1 MPAAA
6 SSSGSTLSLP
16 ADRRRASRSIT
27 GAYLF
32 VVMQADRPLEGGA
45 RCVLNGME
53 HVEIGRGATRC
64 LSVKGPRL
72 SIELP
77 DLRVSAAH
85 AALGRVLGSWA
96 IEDCKSRN
104 GTFVNGERI
113 EQSPLTD
120 GDLIEV
126 GQTFLLFREEG
137 GLDPEGIHNLEVALS
152 EAAFATLSPLLAA
165 RFEQLKAIAPSHVP
179 VLVKGET
186 GTGKELVASGLHVLS
201 GRPGAFQAVN
211 CGALP
216 ATLVES
222 ELFGFR
228 KGAFTSATEDRPGLI
243 RAADHGT
250 LFLDEIGDLPLPAQA
265 ALLRVLQEREVV
277 PVGATRPVPVDFRLV
292 TATHRDLDE
301 LVAKDRF
308 RADLLA
314 RISGFALELPP
325 LRERREDIGLIVAR
339 LLRRESGE
347 RAPGFAF
354 TADAVRVLL
363 RYGWPL
369 NIRELEGCLQAA
381 VVLAGSGTVDTAHFA
396 PAVLA
401 SQGMPRRPDPAP
413 RSGEQL
419 SDKDL
424 KRCEDIA
431 AALKATEGNVT
442 AAALALGKHR
452 MQLYR
457 WLRRYGIDPRTYR
470 PAPEPALDRP
480 PSGG

>member
-1 MPAAA
+1 
-6 SSSGSTLSLP
+6 
-16 ADRRRASRSIT
+16 
-27 GAYLF
+27 
-32 VVMQADRPLEGGA
+32 
-45 RCVLNGME
+45 
-53 HVEIGRGATRC
+53 
-64 LSVKGPRL
+64 
-72 SIELP
+72 
-77 DLRVSAAH
+77 
-85 AALGRVLGSWA
+85 
-96 IEDCKSRN
+96 
-104 GTFVNGERI
+104 
-113 EQSPLTD
+113 
-120 GDLIEV
+120 
-126 GQTFLLFREEG
+126 
-137 GLDPEGIHNLEVALS
+137 
-152 EAAFATLSPLLAA
+152 LLAA
-165 RFEQLKAIAPSHVP
+165 RFEQLKAIAASRVP

-201 GRPGAFQAVN
+201 ARPGAFQAVN

-243 RAADHGT
+243 RAADRGT

-325 LRERREDIGLIVAR
+325 LRERREDIGLIAAR
-339 LLRRESGE
+339 LLTRESGE
-347 RAPGFAF
+347 RAAGLAF
-354 TADAVRVLL
+354 TAEAVRVLL

-369 NIRELEGCLQAA
+369 NIRELERCLQAA
-381 VVLAGSGTVDTAHFA
+381 VVLAGSDTMDTAHFA

-413 RSGEQL
+413 RASAELL
-419 SDKDL
+419 SEEDV
-424 KRCEDIA
+424 KRCQDIS
-431 AALKATEGNVT
+431 AALKAAKGNVT

-457 WLRRYGIDPRTYR
+457 WLRRYGIDPKTYR
-470 PAPEPALDRP
+470 PAPEPFA
-480 PSGG
+480 

>member
-1 MPAAA
+1 VEHVDIRR
-6 SSSGSTLSLP
+6 GQTRRLSLK
-16 ADRRRASRSIT
+16 
-27 GAYLF
+27 
-32 VVMQADRPLEGGA
+32 
-45 RCVLNGME
+45 
-53 HVEIGRGATRC
+53 GR
-64 LSVKGPRL
+64 RL

-113 EQSPLTD
+113 EQSPLAD

-126 GQTFLLFREEG
+126 GQTFLLFREEVG
-137 GLDPEGIHNLEVALS
+137 VDPEGIRNLEVAAS

-165 RFEQLKAIAPSHVP
+165 RFEQLKAIAPSRVP

-201 GRPGAFQAVN
+201 GRPGVFQAVN

-228 KGAFTSATEDRPGLI
+228 KGAFSGAIEDRPGLI

-265 ALLRVLQEREVV
+265 ALLRVLQEGEVV

-292 TATHRDLDE
+292 AATHRDLDE

-325 LRERREDIGLIVAR
+325 LRERREDIGLIAAR
-339 LLRRESGE
+339 LLTRESAE
-347 RAPGFAF
+347 RAQGLAF
-354 TADAVRVLL
+354 TAEAVRVLL

-369 NIRELEGCLQAA
+369 NIRELERCLQAG
-381 VVLAGSGTVDTAHFA
+381 VVLAGSGTVETAHFA
-396 PAVLA
+396 PAVQA
-401 SQGMPRRPDPAP
+401 VESQPRHPHSTPRPA
-413 RSGEQL
+413 ELL
-419 SDKDL
+419 SDEDL

-431 AALKATEGNVT
+431 AALKATEGNIT
-442 AAALALGKHR
+442 AAAQALGKHR

-457 WLRRYGIDPRTYR
+457 WLRRYGIDPKSYR
-470 PAPEPALDRP
+470 PAPQL
-480 PSGG
+480 

>member
-1 MPAAA
+1 MSGSVGSP
-6 SSSGSTLSLP
+6 GSTLSLP
-16 ADRRRASRSIT
+16 PESRRASGSIA

-45 RCVLNGME
+45 RCVLSGME
-53 HVEIGRGATRC
+53 HVDIGRGQTRC
-64 LSVKGPRL
+64 LALKGRRL

-85 AALGRVLGSWA
+85 AKLEKMLGSWA

-113 EQSPLTD
+113 EQSPLAD
-120 GDLIEV
+120 GDLIEL
-126 GQTFLLFREEG
+126 GQTFLLFREEVG
-137 GLDPEGIHNLEVALS
+137 VDPEGIVNAEVAAT
-152 EAAFATLSPLLAA
+152 EPAFATLSPLLAA

-179 VLVKGET
+179 VLVKGES
-186 GTGKELVASGLHVLS
+186 GTGKELVATGLHVLS

-216 ATLVES
+216 PTLVES

-228 KGAFTSATEDRPGLI
+228 KGAFTGASEDRPGLV

-265 ALLRVLQEREVV
+265 ALLRVLQQGEVV

-292 TATHRDLDE
+292 AATHRDLDE

-308 RADLLA
+308 RADLFA

-325 LRERREDIGLIVAR
+325 LRERRQDIGLIAAR
-339 LLRRESGE
+339 LLSRECGE
-347 RAPGFAF
+347 RARGLAF
-354 TADAVRVLL
+354 TTEAVRALL
-363 RYGWPL
+363 RYEWPL
-369 NIRELEGCLQAA
+369 NIRELERCLQAA
-381 VVLAGSGTVDTAHFA
+381 VVLAGSGTVETAHLA

-401 SQGMPRRPDPAP
+401 SESMPRRPDPAP
-413 RSGEQL
+413 ASAELL
-419 SDKDL
+419 SDEDL
-424 KRCEDIA
+424 KRREDIA

-442 AAALALGKHR
+442 AAAQALGKHR

-457 WLRRYGIDPRTYR
+457 WLRRYGIDPKTYR
-470 PAPEPALDRP
+470 PAPEPP
-480 PSGG
+480 